1 MANVVSGILFEK
13 ELLSEIRDKFAYI
26 DSDPYLQKNRLFF
39 DNAGG
44 SLKLKRTI
52 EAFREFDYFPDHAQR
67 EHATAKYLANV
78 EKKGLQDTRTIF
90 NAKAGSIS
98 MYLTA
103 SQAIFDVTRVI
114 VENIAGN
121 NIVTTQLEHPS
132 AYDSAKFYAD
142 RLGKELRVAETNQIT
157 GGVDVE
163 EIIRLIDKDT
173 CLLSVIYASNISGAI
188 LDIEKIVTEARKI
201 KPDLYIVVDSV
212 QHAPHGIID
221 LEKTPV
227 DAMNFAPYKFFGVR
241 GCGITYVS
249 DRTAKLPLHRLL
261 GKDDGDIQLGSPIPA
276 HYAAISEI
284 VDYVCWIGSKYS
296 NETDRRK
303 LYEEGMERI
312 AMHERGLLETLLD
325 GTSNVKGL
333 RHIPGVT
340 VHLDYEDLTKRDF
353 ILAISIEGIGY
364 KKAIHLYEKENVI
377 VYERVATSI
386 YSKRMLES
394 FGLEGAIRV
403 SPLHCNSVEE
413 MEAFLE
419 VTKKI
424 VEEN

>member
-1 MANVVSGILFEK
+1 MANIVSGMLFET
-13 ELLSEIRDKFAYI
+13 ELLSDIRDKFAYI
-26 DSDPYLQKNRLFF
+26 DYDPYLQKNRLFF

-44 SLKLKRTI
+44 SLKLKRSI

-67 EHATAKYLANV
+67 KHATAKYLADV
-78 EKKGLQDTRTIF
+78 EKKGLEDIRTIF
-90 NAKAGSIS
+90 NAKDGSIS

-114 VENIAGN
+114 VENIPGN

-142 RLGKELRVAETNQIT
+142 SLGKELRVAKTNQTT

-163 EIIRLIDKDT
+163 EFISLIDENT

-188 LDIEKIVTEARKI
+188 LDIEKIVSEARKI

-212 QHAPHGIID
+212 QHAPHGLID

-249 DRTAKLPLHRLL
+249 SRTAKLPLHRLL
-261 GKDDGDIQLGSPIPA
+261 GKDEGDIQLGSPVPA
-276 HYAAISEI
+276 HFAAISEI
-284 VDYVCWIGSKYS
+284 VDYVCWIGSKFS
-296 NETDRRK
+296 NDTDRRK
-303 LYEEGMERI
+303 LYEEGIERI
-312 AMHERGLLETLLD
+312 AMHERALLEALLD
-325 GTSNVKGL
+325 GTSNVVGL
-333 RHIPGVT
+333 RHIPRVT

-353 ILAISIEGIGY
+353 IIAISIEGIDY
-364 KKAIHLYEKENVI
+364 NRAINLYEEKNVI

-386 YSKRMLES
+386 YSKRMLDS

-403 SPLHCNSVEE
+403 SPLHCNSIEE
-413 MEAFLE
+413 IEAFLE

>member
-1 MANVVSGILFEK
+1 MANIVGSMLFET
-13 ELLSEIRDKFAYI
+13 EMLSDIRDKFAYI
-26 DSDPYLQKNRLFF
+26 DYDPYLQKNRLFF

-44 SLKLKRTI
+44 SLKLKRSI

-67 EHATAKYLANV
+67 KHATAKYLADV
-78 EKKGLQDTRTIF
+78 EKKGLEDIRTLF
-90 NAKAGSIS
+90 NAKDGSIS

-114 VENIAGN
+114 VENIPGN

-142 RLGKELRVAETNQIT
+142 SLGKELRVAKTNQTT

-163 EIIRLIDKDT
+163 EIISLIDENT

-188 LDIEKIVTEARKI
+188 LDIEKIVSEARKI

-212 QHAPHGIID
+212 QHAPHGLID

-249 DRTAKLPLHRLL
+249 NRTAKLPLHRLL
-261 GKDDGDIQLGSPIPA
+261 GKDDGDIQLGSPVPA
-276 HYAAISEI
+276 HFAAISEI
-284 VDYVCWIGSKYS
+284 VNYVCWIGSKFS
-296 NETDRRK
+296 NDTDRRK
-303 LYEEGMERI
+303 LYEEGIERI
-312 AMHERGLLETLLD
+312 AMHERALLEALLD
-325 GTSNVKGL
+325 GTSNVEGL
-333 RHIPGVT
+333 RHIPRVT

-353 ILAISIEGIGY
+353 IMAISIEGIDY
-364 KKAIHLYEKENVI
+364 NRAINLYEEKNVI

-386 YSKRMLES
+386 YSKRMLDS

-403 SPLHCNSVEE
+403 SPLHCNSIEE
-413 MEAFLE
+413 IEAFLE

-424 VEEN
+424 IEEN

>member
-1 MANVVSGILFEK
+1 MANIVSGMLFET
-13 ELLSEIRDKFAYI
+13 ELLSDIRDKFAYI
-26 DSDPYLQKNRLFF
+26 DYDPYLQKNRLFF

-44 SLKLKRTI
+44 SLKLKRSI

-67 EHATAKYLANV
+67 KHATAKYLADV
-78 EKKGLQDTRTIF
+78 EKKGLEDIRTIF
-90 NAKAGSIS
+90 NAKGGSIS

-114 VENIAGN
+114 VENIPGN

-142 RLGKELRVAETNQIT
+142 SLGKKLRVAKTNQTT

-163 EIIRLIDKDT
+163 EIISLIDENT

-188 LDIEKIVTEARKI
+188 LDIEKIVSEARKI

-212 QHAPHGIID
+212 QHAPHGLID

-249 DRTAKLPLHRLL
+249 SRTAKLPLHRLL
-261 GKDDGDIQLGSPIPA
+261 GKDEGDIQLGSPVPA
-276 HYAAISEI
+276 HFAAISEI
-284 VDYVCWIGSKYS
+284 VDYVCWIGSKFS
-296 NETDRRK
+296 NDTDRRK
-303 LYEEGMERI
+303 LYEEGIERI
-312 AMHERGLLETLLD
+312 AMHERALLEALLD
-325 GTSNVKGL
+325 GTSNVVGL
-333 RHIPGVT
+333 RHIPRVT

-353 ILAISIEGIGY
+353 IIAISIEGIDY
-364 KKAIHLYEKENVI
+364 NRAINLYEEKNVI

-386 YSKRMLES
+386 YSKRMLDS

-403 SPLHCNSVEE
+403 SPLHCNSIEE
-413 MEAFLE
+413 IEAFLE